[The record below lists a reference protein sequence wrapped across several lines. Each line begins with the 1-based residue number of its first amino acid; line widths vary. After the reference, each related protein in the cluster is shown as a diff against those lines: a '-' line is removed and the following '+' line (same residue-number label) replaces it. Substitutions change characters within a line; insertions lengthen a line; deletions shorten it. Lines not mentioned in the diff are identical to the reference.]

1 MSPVKFL
8 QNKQNGIPVV
18 KSDQILIERLC
29 KEFQFP
35 IEVVNTLIEY
45 TLQQTNQQFSR
56 NYVEKVAASWVRLGV
71 DSRKRALSII
81 NQSPAGN
88 KNTEK
93 VVLDEKF
100 YTQKEEKSDTQIQ
113 QEMLELQKMLK
124 EGKL

>member
-1 MSPVKFL
+1 MADTSE
-8 QNKQNGIPVV
+8 QNGIPVV
-18 KSDQILIERLC
+18 KSDQALIERLC
-29 KEFQFP
+29 TQFQLP
-35 IEVVNTLIEY
+35 VEVVNTLIEY
-45 TLQQTNQQFSR
+45 TLRQTHQQFSR

-71 DSRKRALSII
+71 DSRTKALEII
-81 NQSPAGN
+81 NQTPAEN
-88 KNTEK
+88 KRENKEEK